1 MNRCKRLRNEFT
13 VDKLCKYVQIN
24 ACNILPLIN
33 WQFLHAFDLH
43 TVWISSFGAR
53 LNMSSMLTFL
63 SERRLRWLDHVRRM
77 RPVRIPKDLVHGEL
91 AEGSLLTG
99 RLRLRFKKKRH
110 ETAVSMS
117 AHGISVRLTL
127 QPGALLSE
135 RVYRGPRKRE
145 TKTSLKSG
153 PGGRRDNDSLS
164 RHRHSPAANT
174 AASCA
179 FRQNK
184 NSSPWINLSHRI

>member
-1 MNRCKRLRNEFT
+1 
-13 VDKLCKYVQIN
+13 
-24 ACNILPLIN
+24 
-33 WQFLHAFDLH
+33 
-43 TVWISSFGAR
+43 
-53 LNMSSMLTFL
+53 MSSMLTFL

-77 RPVRIPKDLVHGEL
+77 RPVRIPKDLVYGEL

-99 RLRLRFKKKRH
+99 RPRLHFQKKRH

-153 PGGRRDNDSLS
+153 PGREGETT
-164 RHRHSPAANT
+164 T
-174 AASCA
+174 ASAGIAIHLQQTQQRLVLFIKTKIRLHESIYRTE
-179 FRQNK
+179 FR
-184 NSSPWINLSHRI
+184 